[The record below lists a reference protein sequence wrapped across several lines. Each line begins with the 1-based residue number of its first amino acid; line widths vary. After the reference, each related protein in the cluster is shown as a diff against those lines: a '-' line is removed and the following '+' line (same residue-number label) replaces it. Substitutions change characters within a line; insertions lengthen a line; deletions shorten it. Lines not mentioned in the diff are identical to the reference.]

1 MGGGVIESLVPPR
14 AREGEKESC
23 FFPCVGNPSPP
34 TPHGVCAVC
43 ALSYYSML
51 LVLLVVITR
60 LSIRSWLVGLFA
72 FLFFSFLFLSAWAL
86 LTDEAPAESTSTGMA
101 RYDTQC
107 DTAFLFFLLCFILEC
122 FFLFYFPVPG
132 SSVCDGLIGW
142 LVR

>member
-107 DTAFLFFLLCFILEC
+107 DTAFFFFYCALFSNAS
-122 FFLFYFPVPG
+122 FYFIFRFQ
-132 SSVCDGLIGW
+132 GLPF
-142 LVR
+142 VMA